1 MKKAIKDKFQT
12 HLEKLDELTILE
24 QEGSK
29 KSHGPPYGDALGRY
43 WHEILKKKL
52 HQEKIKE
59 GADDIFAGQ
68 LIDKL
73 KEQFNIT
80 LFEPEFQLYG
90 YVYNKT
96 ETAPKVYLWNGVR
109 ADAIGWHHKE
119 KKYVIVDYKVVDL
132 LQFCTT
138 PEASG
143 KFLHQC
149 LVYARLLQLH
159 MKLTYLPP
167 ILLVPISNND
177 ARYIHPGLFLN
188 YPDECKRAI
197 NADVWSVT
205 LPKPALKIQA
215 QMPFKSDINVGPVN
229 EEMLLTDLF
238 AAEAKVKDLIKAF
251 DLNSLLVCEPEQG
264 LRVKRRVGTGFRAEF
279 CFIVGFAF
287 NFFRVLFRKCVSYV
301 HVLNFNG
308 VLVLV
313 WAFFLLFWWWCFP
326 PDNS

>member
-1 MKKAIKDKFQT
+1 MKGAIKDKFRT
-12 HLEKLDELTILE
+12 HLEKLDELTSLQ

-29 KSHGPPYGDALGRY
+29 KSHGPPYDAALGQY

-52 HQEKIKE
+52 RQEKIKE
-59 GADDIFAGQ
+59 VADDILAGQ

-80 LFEPEFQLYG
+80 LLEPEFQLYG

-96 ETAPKVYLWNGVR
+96 EIAPKVYLWNDVR

-132 LQFCTT
+132 LQFWET
-138 PEASG
+138 PEAYG

-159 MKLTYLPP
+159 MKLEYLPP

-177 ARYIHPGLFLN
+177 ARDIHPGLFLN

-197 NADVWSVT
+197 NVDVWSVT
-205 LPKPALKIQA
+205 LPKPPLKIKA
-215 QMPFKSDINVGPVN
+215 QKPFKNDVKPGPVN
-229 EEMLLTDLF
+229 EDR
-238 AAEAKVKDLIKAF
+238 DAF
-251 DLNSLLVCEPEQG
+251 NRLVCRRSQG
-264 LRVKRRVGTGFRAEF
+264 KG
-279 CFIVGFAF
+279 
-287 NFFRVLFRKCVSYV
+287 
-301 HVLNFNG
+301 LN
-308 VLVLV
+308 
-313 WAFFLLFWWWCFP
+313 
-326 PDNS
+326 

>member
-1 MKKAIKDKFQT
+1 MKKAVKDKFQT

-52 HQEKIKE
+52 KQEKIE
-59 GADDIFAGQ
+59 EEADDLLAGQ

-132 LQFCTT
+132 LQFWTT

-205 LPKPALKIQA
+205 LGKDISTALQNNI
-215 QMPFKSDINVGPVN
+215 G
-229 EEMLLTDLF
+229 
-238 AAEAKVKDLIKAF
+238 
-251 DLNSLLVCEPEQG
+251 
-264 LRVKRRVGTGFRAEF
+264 
-279 CFIVGFAF
+279 
-287 NFFRVLFRKCVSYV
+287 Y
-301 HVLNFNG
+301 
-308 VLVLV
+308 
-313 WAFFLLFWWWCFP
+313 
-326 PDNS
+326 